1 MWWRYLMLILSGMTL
16 AAGVY
21 LTSRFYKFAWTAK
34 MSGSRRWLRL
44 VVSAGLVGLVFGLLW
59 LKLGT
64 FSAVVALLHLVVIWA
79 LCDLVFFLIKKVRR
93 TDFQRYWA
101 GIAAVAVTVVYLGAG
116 WVLAHNVWGVHY
128 TLTTPKAVGSLR
140 VGLVADAHVGTTF
153 DGAGFTQWMEKLQ
166 GEKPDVVIVAGDFV
180 DDDTSLADM
189 RAACA
194 GLGSLDTPLGVYYVY
209 GNHDKGYFDNSIRG
223 YDGDDLAAELEAN
236 GVTVLEDET
245 VWLTGGFYLMG
256 RKDRSEEFKGG
267 RMSMDELVA
276 DALGV
281 VWARDMSPDSYI
293 IVADHQ
299 PQDYDA
305 QAASGVDLVLSGH
318 THGGWFFPVNIINR
332 YTGNDDQLYGHERR
346 GNTDFIVT
354 SGISDWSLQFRTGC
368 KSEYVIVDIQGQ

>member
-1 MWWRYLMLILSGMTL
+1 MWWRYLMLILTGMTL
-16 AAGVY
+16 AAMVY

-34 MSGSRRWLRL
+34 MSGGRRWLRVL
-44 VVSAGLVGLVFGLLW
+44 VSAGSSILVLGLFG
-59 LKLGT
+59 LKLGV

-79 LCDLVFFLIKKVRR
+79 LCDLVFFLIKKYRK

-101 GIAAVAVTVVYLGAG
+101 GMTAVAVTAVYLGVG
-116 WVLAHNVWGVHY
+116 WVLAHNVWGTHY
-128 TLTTPKAVGSLR
+128 TLATPKAVGSLR

-153 DGAGFTQWMEKLQ
+153 DGAGFARWMEKLQ
-166 GEKPDVVIVAGDFV
+166 SEEPDVVVIAGDFV

-194 GLGSLDTPLGVYYVY
+194 ALGSLDAPLGVYYVY

-223 YDGDDLAAELEAN
+223 YDGDDLAAALEQN
-236 GVTVLEDET
+236 GVTVLQDET
-245 VWLTGGFYLMG
+245 VRLTDGFYLMG

-267 RMSMDELVA
+267 RRSMDELVG
-276 DALGV
+276 ALDG
-281 VWARDMSPDSYI
+281 ARTQDLLPDQYI

-299 PQDYDA
+299 PQDYDH
-305 QAASGVDLVLSGH
+305 QARAGVDLVLSGH
-318 THGGWFFPVNIINR
+318 THGGWLFPVNVINR
-332 YTGNDDQLYGHERR
+332 YAGNDDLVYGHERR
-346 GNTDFIVT
+346 DNTDFIVT